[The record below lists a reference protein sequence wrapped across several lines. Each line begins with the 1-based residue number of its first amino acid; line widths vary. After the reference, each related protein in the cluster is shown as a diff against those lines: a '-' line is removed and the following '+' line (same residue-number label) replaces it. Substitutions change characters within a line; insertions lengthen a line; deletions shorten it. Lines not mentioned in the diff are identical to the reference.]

1 MLDVLV
7 SIALILMIL
16 VFAAGMSVMV
26 MFLASYLIGGSPFEA
41 TPLHVLQWMLEAA
54 QIKAGEKVYD
64 LGCGDGRLLIEA
76 NRQYAAIAV
85 GIEISPFFC
94 WVSKLKARLAQA
106 QVIIVRGNFFQIDF
120 SDADVVFCYLLPG
133 QMKRLAPRF
142 AQLKPEARI
151 VSLRFE
157 IPGWKPFQ
165 RISKDGK
172 RQIPTIWVYR
182 TSDISFTNNPA

>member
-1 MLDVLV
+1 MLDALV
-7 SIALILMIL
+7 SIALILVIL
-16 VFAAGMSVMV
+16 VFTAGMSVMV
-26 MFLASYLIGGSPFEA
+26 IFLASYLIGGSPYEA
-41 TPLHVLQWMLEAA
+41 TPLQVLQCMLEAA

-85 GIEISPFFC
+85 GIEVSPFFC
-94 WVSKLKARLAQA
+94 WISKLKSRIAQA
-106 QVIIVRGNFFQIDF
+106 QITIVRGNFFQVDF

-133 QMKRLAPRF
+133 QMKRLVPRF
-142 AQLKPEARI
+142 ARLRPQARI

-165 RISKDGK
+165 RITEDGK
-172 RQIPTIWVYR
+172 RQIPRIWVYR
-182 TSDISFTNNPA
+182 ASGIAQTDNPA